1 MLINLLKALDANCT
15 YTSAD
20 LGKRLG
26 VTPDVVEAALTRLAE
41 MGYLESS
48 VTGGSAYGPEG
59 CAGCTGCG
67 HKDTVAW
74 STPVIRWYILTAKA
88 KAMLS
93 YA

>member
-1 MLINLLKALDANCT
+1 MLTELLKALDANST
-15 YTSAD
+15 YTSVD

-26 VTPDVVEAALTRLAE
+26 VTPDVVDAALTRLAE

-48 VTGGSAYGPEG
+48 VTGGSACGPEG
-59 CAGCTGCG
+59 CAGCAGCR

-74 STPVIRWYILTAKA
+74 SPPVIRWYSLTSKA

-93 YA
+93 HA

>member
-41 MGYLESS
+41 MDYLESS
-48 VTGGSAYGPEG
+48 VTGGNACSPEG
-59 CAGCTGCG
+59 CAGCAGCG

-74 STPVIRWYILTAKA
+74 SPSVIRWYSLTAKA

-93 YA
+93 HA